1 MVRNWGDLF
10 SGLMFLSLG
19 LLFFLN
25 RNRFTEQALVS
36 GERFWGLFGLRPSS
50 ERFLKMQRLMG
61 VSILLIVGVS
71 LILVGSSIL
80 FAFLMGRKFV
90 PFAV

>member
-1 MVRNWGDLF
+1 MRNWGDLF
-10 SGLMFLSLG
+10 SGLLFLSIG
-19 LLFFLN
+19 LLFFFN
-25 RNRFTEQALVS
+25 RERFTEQALDS

-50 ERFLKMQRLMG
+50 EKFLKVQRLIG
-61 VSILLIVGVS
+61 ITIFVIVGIS
-71 LILVGSSIL
+71 LILGGSSML

>member
-1 MVRNWGDLF
+1 MRNWGDLF
-10 SGLMFLSLG
+10 TGLMFLSLG
-19 LLFFLN
+19 LLFFFN

-36 GERFWGLFGLRPSS
+36 SERFWGLFGLRPSS

-90 PFAV
+90 RFTV